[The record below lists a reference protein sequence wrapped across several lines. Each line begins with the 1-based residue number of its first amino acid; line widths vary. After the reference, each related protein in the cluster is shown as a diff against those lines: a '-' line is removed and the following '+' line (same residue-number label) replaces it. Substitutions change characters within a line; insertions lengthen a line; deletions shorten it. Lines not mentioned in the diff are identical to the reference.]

1 MLHLKS
7 LLAVLVFLF
16 CSIAS
21 SNARPEWFVPPPLD
35 PSGAKLETVELYDGV
50 FALMSNTPFAD
61 NSGFVVGDDAVLV
74 IDAHFTG
81 SMGKQIIDAVKKVT
95 DLPINYLV
103 NLNAFGDHVFG
114 NYVFPESTRIIAHE
128 KTIDFLKEHSLQ
140 KRKEII
146 SVTVGGS
153 TELFKDVVDRLPTES
168 FKSKKK
174 LNLGNKIVELHYF
187 GPGMSPS
194 DTVVYVPD
202 TKVAWTG
209 NLIFGKGSIPWARS
223 ELLSDYFQTMKRF
236 KSKINPSVIIS
247 GHGKISEGSLVDE
260 YISYLDYVLKLSKS
274 LTKENISIEEHVKT
288 LNIPSEYLIEDDI
301 KELMAGFHKWNILN
315 SYKQIKTSATQV
327 KDRKN
332 LGQKVARDGKVV
344 K

>member
-1 MLHLKS
+1 MFNLKT
-7 LLAVLVFLF
+7 LCLICTFLF
-16 CSIAS
+16 CSTFYA
-21 SNARPEWFVPPPLD
+21 NARPEWFVPPPLD
-35 PSGAKLETVELYDGV
+35 PSGVELETVKLHDGV

-61 NSGFVVGDDAVLV
+61 NSGFIVGNDFVLV

-81 SMGKQIIDAVKKVT
+81 NMGKQIIDAVKKVT
-95 DLPINYLV
+95 DLPIKYLV

-114 NYVFPESTRIIAHE
+114 NYVFPESTEIIANE
-128 KTIDFLKEHSLQ
+128 KTSDFLKENSLQ

-153 TELFKDVVDRLPTES
+153 TELFRDVVDRLPTES
-168 FKSKKK
+168 FKKKKK
-174 LNLGNKIVELHYF
+174 LNLGNKIVELYYF

-202 TKVAWTG
+202 AKVAWTG

-247 GHGKISEGSLVDE
+247 GHGTISEGSLVDE

-274 LTKENISIEEHVKT
+274 LTKENISIEEYVKT
-288 LNIPSEYLIEDDI
+288 LNIPPEYLIEDDI
-301 KELMAGFHKWNILN
+301 KELMEGFHKWNVLN
-315 SYKQIKTSATQV
+315 SYKQVTTSASQL

>member
-7 LLAVLVFLF
+7 LPVLVVFLF

-21 SNARPEWFVPPPLD
+21 SNSRPEWFIPPPLD
-35 PSGAKLETVELYDGV
+35 PSGVKLETVELYDGV

-61 NSGFVVGDDAVLV
+61 NSGFVVGDDFVLV

-81 SMGKQIIDAVKKVT
+81 NMGKQIIDAVKKIT
-95 DLPINYLV
+95 DLPIKYLV

-114 NYVFPESTRIIAHE
+114 NYVFPESTKIIAHE
-128 KTIDFLKEHSLQ
+128 KTIDFLKENSLQ

-153 TELFKDVVDRLPTES
+153 TELFKDVINRLPTES

-194 DTVVYVPD
+194 DTVVYAQMPE
-202 TKVAWTG
+202 
-209 NLIFGKGSIPWARS
+209 R
-223 ELLSDYFQTMKRF
+223 
-236 KSKINPSVIIS
+236 
-247 GHGKISEGSLVDE
+247 
-260 YISYLDYVLKLSKS
+260 
-274 LTKENISIEEHVKT
+274 
-288 LNIPSEYLIEDDI
+288 
-301 KELMAGFHKWNILN
+301 
-315 SYKQIKTSATQV
+315 
-327 KDRKN
+327 
-332 LGQKVARDGKVV
+332 LGQEI
-344 K
+344 

>member
-1 MLHLKS
+1 MFNLKTLCLIS
-7 LLAVLVFLF
+7 TFLF
-16 CSIAS
+16 CSTFYA
-21 SNARPEWFVPPPLD
+21 NARPEWFVPPPLD
-35 PSGAKLETVELYDGV
+35 PSGVELETVKLHDGV

-81 SMGKQIIDAVKKVT
+81 NMGKQIIDAVKKVT
-95 DLPINYLV
+95 DLPIKYLV

-114 NYVFPESTRIIAHE
+114 NYVFPESTKIIAHE
-128 KTIDFLKEHSLQ
+128 KTIDFLKENSLQ

-153 TELFKDVVDRLPTES
+153 TELFRDVVDRLPTES
-168 FKSKKK
+168 FKKKKK

-202 TKVAWTG
+202 ARAAWTG

-223 ELLSDYFQTMKRF
+223 EIVSDYLKSMKNFQR
-236 KSKINPSVIIS
+236 KIDPKIIVS
-247 GHGKISEGSLVDE
+247 GHGQISDGDIVEK
-260 YISYLDYVLKLSKS
+260 YISYLDYVLEFSRS
-274 LTKENISIEEHVKT
+274 LKKENISIEEYVKT
-288 LNIPSEYLIEDDI
+288 LNIPPEYLIEDDI
-301 KELMAGFHKWNILN
+301 KELMEGFHKWNVLN
-315 SYKQIKTSATQV
+315 SYKQVTTSASQL

>member
-7 LLAVLVFLF
+7 LLVLVVFLF

-21 SNARPEWFVPPPLD
+21 SNPRPEWFIPPPLD
-35 PSGAKLETVELYDGV
+35 PSGVKLETVELYDGV

-61 NSGFVVGDDAVLV
+61 NSGFVVGDDFVLV

-81 SMGKQIIDAVKKVT
+81 NMGKQIIDAVKKIT
-95 DLPINYLV
+95 DLPIKYLV

-114 NYVFPESTRIIAHE
+114 NYVFPESTKIIAHE
-128 KTIDFLKEHSLQ
+128 KTIDFLKENSLQ

-153 TELFKDVVDRLPTES
+153 TELFKDVIDRLPTES

-202 TKVAWTG
+202 AKVAWTG

-223 ELLSDYFQTMKRF
+223 EIVSDYLQSMKNFQR
-236 KSKINPSVIIS
+236 KINPKIIVA
-247 GHGKISEGSLVDE
+247 GHGQISDGEIVE
-260 YISYLDYVLKLSKS
+260 KYIAYLDYVLEFSRS
-274 LTKENISIEEHVKT
+274 LKIENISIEEYVKT
-288 LNIPSEYLIEDDI
+288 LKIPPEYHIEGDI
-301 KELMAGFHKWNILN
+301 KELMEGFHKWNVLN
-315 SYKQIKTSATQV
+315 SYKQIKSSASQS
-327 KDRKN
+327 KNKKN